1 MLRFLPKEEK
11 FFDMLAEA
19 ANNITEAAKMF
30 HLMVKNESDLEKY
43 SKMIKT
49 LEHKG
54 DQLTHEIINKLNK
67 TFVTPF
73 DREDIFD
80 LCKALDNIIDYID
93 DAADRIVIFQMTS
106 FSEEAKKL
114 TQIIFSASEQIQ
126 QGISEL
132 HHLEKIYPYC
142 IEINRLENESD
153 TVYRQGIARLF
164 TNGYDPITIIKMKDF
179 YDDLEM
185 AIDMCEDVANVL
197 EAICV
202 KNQ

>member
-1 MLRFLPKEEK
+1 MIRFLPKEEK

-19 ANNITEAAKMF
+19 ADNITEAAKIL
-30 HLMVKNESDLEKY
+30 HLMVENETDLEEN
-43 SKMIKT
+43 SKVIKS

-54 DQLTHEIINKLNK
+54 DQITHEIINKLNQ

-80 LCKALDNIIDYID
+80 LCKALDDIIDYID
-93 DAADRIVIFQMTS
+93 DASDRIIMFKIIS
-106 FSEEAKKL
+106 FPEEAKRL
-114 TQIIFSASEQIQ
+114 TQILLSATEQLQ
-126 QGISEL
+126 QGIKQL
-132 HHLEKIYPYC
+132 QHLEKINPYC
-142 IEINRLENESD
+142 VEINRLENESD
-153 TVYRQGIARLF
+153 NIYHQGLVRLF
-164 TNGYDPITIIKMKDF
+164 ADGSDPITIIKMKDF

-185 AIDMCEDVANVL
+185 ASDMCEDVANVL